1 MGFDRNTVI
10 GFVLLAVLFFG
21 YFFYTSSSQKKYEM
35 EKKRYDDSVKAL
47 LPKDTGFIKQKQDVA
62 VLQKAA
68 DSTAAG
74 DFADAINGTEELTI
88 VDNNV
93 MKLTFS
99 NKGGW
104 LKMVELKKYKGPD
117 SLLVKMGGASGDV
130 FGYGINT
137 GNNLS
142 TSTDKLFFNKAVV
155 NKTADGSQ
163 TLSYQLPSK
172 DGGSITHS
180 FVIKPDDYL
189 LDANIGLVGA
199 DRLLQNQAL
208 NINWQVK
215 ARQQQKDLSYERKQ
229 QKMVCRTDNE
239 FDFFTAIG
247 PISQQFDKP
256 TQWVGIKQQFFNS
269 TLLAKNNFNSVTA
282 NITIPTDSSLEV
294 GTLKTTARIQVA
306 PGSNTTTPLQIFYGP
321 NEYKLLKAYNNEM
334 HNIVDLGSGV
344 TAFVKYI
351 NRGFVMP
358 VYGFLDRMVGGKTG
372 WAILLLTII
381 IRLLISPLT
390 YKSYLSGAKMKL
402 LQPELKALKAKLGDD
417 QQAYSMEQMKL
428 FRQAGVNPLGGCI
441 PALLQIP
448 IFFALFA
455 FFNSYMALR
464 GESFLWAPDLSMYDY
479 PITFKNIPLLSW
491 ALNGHLSIFSLMAC
505 ITSFFISLYSMSST
519 PDQSNPM
526 MKYLPYIFPFV
537 MLFIFNDMPS
547 ALTWY
552 YTVSNIITLAI
563 QFVINNYIIDHDK
576 ILAQMAENKTK
587 PKAKSKWQER
597 LEAMQESQKKVQ
609 DLKSKTGKK

>member
-10 GFVLLAVLFFG
+10 GFVLLAILFFG
-21 YFFYTSSSQKKYEM
+21 YFIYTSSNQKKYAA
-35 EKKRYDDSVKAL
+35 EKKHYDDSVAALNIKKVDSVRQKEEVALVKKA
-47 LPKDTGFIKQKQDVA
+47 Q
-62 VLQKAA
+62 

-74 DFADAINGTEELTI
+74 DFGAAINGTEELTI

-117 SLLVKMGGASGDV
+117 SLLVKMGGAAGDV
-130 FGYGINT
+130 FGYSINT
-137 GNNLS
+137 SGG
-142 TSTDKLFFNKAVV
+142 TITTDKLTFNKAVI
-155 NKTADGSQ
+155 NKTTDGSQ
-163 TLSYQLPSK
+163 TLSYQVSAA
-172 DGGSITHS
+172 DGKSITHS

-189 LDANIGLVGA
+189 MDANISLAGA
-199 DRLLQNQAL
+199 DKLLEKQAM

-229 QKMVCRTDNE
+229 QKLVCRTENE
-239 FDFFTAIG
+239 FDFFTAMQ
-247 PISQQFDKP
+247 PVNHQFDKP

-282 NITIPTDSSLEV
+282 DITIPTDSSAEV
-294 GTLKTTARIQVA
+294 GTLKTTARIQVPA
-306 PGSNTTTPLQIFYGP
+306 TSNTSTALQIYYGP
-321 NEYKLLKAYNNEM
+321 NEYKLLKAYENEM

-358 VYGFLDRMVGGKTG
+358 VYGFLDKMVGGKTG

-428 FRQAGVNPLGGCI
+428 FKQAGVNPLGGCI

-491 ALNGHLSIFSLMAC
+491 ALDGHLSIFSLMAC

-519 PDQSNPM
+519 PDQNNPM

-537 MLFIFNDMPS
+537 MLFVFNSMPS

-576 ILAQMAENKTK
+576 ILAQMAENKSK
-587 PKAKSKWQER
+587 PKAKSKWQEK

-609 DLKSKTGKK
+609 DLKNKNNKR

>member
-10 GFVLLAVLFFG
+10 GFVLLAILFFG
-21 YFFYTSSSQKKYEM
+21 YFIYTSSNQKKYAA
-35 EKKRYDDSVKAL
+35 EKKHYDDSVAALTIKKVDSVKQTQEVALVKKA
-47 LPKDTGFIKQKQDVA
+47 Q
-62 VLQKAA
+62 

-74 DFADAINGTEELTI
+74 DFGEAINGAEELTV

-104 LKMVELKKYKGPD
+104 LKMVELKKYKDPD
-117 SLLVKMGGASGDV
+117 SLLVKMGGATGDV

-137 GNNLS
+137 GGG
-142 TSTDKLFFNKAVV
+142 TITTDKLFFNKAVI
-155 NKTADGSQ
+155 NKTMDGSQ
-163 TLSYQLPSK
+163 TLSFQLSSK
-172 DGGSITHS
+172 DGKSITHS
-180 FVIKPDDYL
+180 FVIKSNDYL
-189 LDANIGLVGA
+189 LDANISLSGA
-199 DRLLQNQAL
+199 DKLLEKQAL

-229 QKMVCRTDNE
+229 QKLVCRTENE
-239 FDFFTAIG
+239 FDYFTAMQ
-247 PISQQFDKP
+247 PINQQFDKP

-282 NITIPTDSSLEV
+282 DLTIPTDSSAEV
-294 GTLKTTARIQVA
+294 GTLKTTARIQVPA
-306 PGSNTTTPLQIFYGP
+306 TSNTSTALQLYYGP
-321 NEYKLLKAYNNEM
+321 NEYKLLKAYDNEM

-351 NRGFVMP
+351 NKGFVMP
-358 VYGFLDRMVGGKTG
+358 VYGFLDKMVGGKTG

-402 LQPELKALKAKLGDD
+402 LQPELKVLKAKLGDD

-428 FRQAGVNPLGGCI
+428 FKQAGVNPLGGCI

-479 PITFKNIPLLSW
+479 PITFTNIPLLSW
-491 ALNGHLSIFSLMAC
+491 ALDGHLSIFSLMAC

-519 PDQSNPM
+519 PDQNNPM

-537 MLFIFNDMPS
+537 MLFVFNSMPS

-576 ILAQMAENKTK
+576 ILAQMAVNKSK
-587 PKAKSKWQER
+587 PKAKSKWQEK

-609 DLKSKTGKK
+609 DLKNKNNKR